1 MSEKSPERSAEGGEG
16 NVRFMRQSLPL
27 DYLAYHSPLSHE
39 FNARLAKRE
48 IPGHKCPRCGLV
60 YCPPKGYCPMCVVAT
75 GDDDEVMVQ
84 DTGTITTFT
93 VITPIQYKGQEETED
108 YTIANILLDGADQS
122 LMQQRL
128 GGVANNEVRAGRRV
142 RAGGKDRRDGAG
154 MAGAIEHGTPSG
166 EPDVDPNRFQEH
178 VL

>member
-1 MSEKSPERSAEGGEG
+1 MSESNEPI
-16 NVRFMRQSLPL
+16 RFMRQSLPL
-27 DYLAYHSPLSHE
+27 DYIAHQSPLSHE
-39 FNARLAKRE
+39 FDARLAKRE
-48 IPGHKCPRCGLV
+48 IPGHKCPQCGLV

-75 GDDDEVMVQ
+75 GDDDEVMVH

-128 GGVANNEVRAGRRV
+128 GGVANDEVRAGMRV
-142 RAGGKDRRDGAG
+142 KAVWKDQMDGAG
-154 MAGAIEHGTPSG
+154 MAGAIEHWTPSG
-166 EPDVDPNRFQEH
+166 EPDVDATRFQEH